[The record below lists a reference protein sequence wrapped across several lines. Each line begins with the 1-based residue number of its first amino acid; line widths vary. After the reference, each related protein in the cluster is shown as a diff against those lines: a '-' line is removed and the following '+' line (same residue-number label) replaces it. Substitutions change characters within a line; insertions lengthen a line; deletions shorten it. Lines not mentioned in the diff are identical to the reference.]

1 MVRFWYFLITFAG
14 IISLLSTPTMLQAQR
29 GIEITP
35 FIGYQLSGSTPY
47 YSSGSIYTNGVFD
60 IKNSEDY
67 GLMIDI
73 PVPLREGFALEL
85 MYLRMDTKL
94 QVDKYSYG
102 VVVDRETFQT
112 IVEYYQI
119 GGVNFLEVP
128 GSKVK
133 PFGALTLGAARFNP
147 KGSTRGDEWFFSGTL
162 GAGAKIM
169 ASERVGIRL
178 QGRLLL
184 PFQFG
189 SAGLWCGTGSGCSIG
204 VGSTSVFIQGDFT
217 AGLIIAL

>member
-1 MVRFWYFLITFAG
+1 MIRPWFSLLTFVGIT
-14 IISLLSTPTMLQAQR
+14 SLLSTPTIVQAQR

-35 FIGYQLSGSTPY
+35 FIGYQFSGSVPTY
-47 YSSGSIYTNGVFD
+47 YSGATYTNGRID
-60 IKNSEDY
+60 IKNSEDF
-67 GLMIDI
+67 GVVVDI
-73 PVPLREGFALEL
+73 PLPFREGAALEL
-85 MYLRMDTKL
+85 MFIYMDTRL
-94 QVDKYSYG
+94 QFDKYSYG
-102 VVVDRETFQT
+102 VVVESENFQT

-119 GGVNFLEVP
+119 GGVNVLDVP

-133 PFGALTLGAARFNP
+133 PFGALTLGATRFNP

-169 ASERVGIRL
+169 ASEKIGIRL

-189 SAGLWCGTGSGCSIG
+189 GASLWCGTGGCSVG

-217 AGLIIAL
+217 AGLIIVL